1 MFRRLQDY
9 IMAHLDEPIE
19 VAALAGLAGR
29 SPFHFT
35 RVFSQSVGMSPHRYV
50 VHLRLERAIEL
61 MRDGQSGLAEIA
73 ASTGF
78 ADQSHLSRWVRRV
91 HGVSPTARG
100 LSGSRTGGIF
110 TTHRPP
116 LPKRRPVGATLRK
129 ERVLSDS
136 PPLRSIVG
144 DRTTSA
150 PTPTGGSTS
159 IARRPSAT
167 EMAVRTRRRFR
178 SPPTSRSGSMR
189 CARSTF
195 WIARPKS
202 PMTKS
207 RSWRRKSVDALSAT
221 SASSMTIADGSR
233 RDMASRQR

>member
-1 MFRRLQDY
+1 
-9 IMAHLDEPIE
+9 MAHLDEPIE

-91 HGVSPTARG
+91 HGVSPMVRG
-100 LSGSRTGGIF
+100 LSGSRTAGIF

-129 ERVLSDS
+129 ERVLRRFDPSQEHCRRPNDVRADADRRFNVNR
-136 PPLRSIVG
+136 PETVG
-144 DRTTSA
+144 YRNGGAKCDVVSA
-150 PTPTGGSTS
+150 P
-159 IARRPSAT
+159 RHRPHQLD
-167 EMAVRTRRRFR
+167 
-178 SPPTSRSGSMR
+178 G
-189 CARSTF
+189 CAPSTF